1 MSKSIGERGVGTEI
15 AKMDDSSNEVVAS
28 RPARNYS
35 AEELGEI
42 LARQEQRIR
51 DLEGT
56 SGKGLRVQLEQ
67 MQAMLSQPTYV
78 VELYKAGGRGQAMQI
93 LAVGSFAGTVRIT
106 VAPIDP
112 SRPLPL
118 PDFSG

>member
-1 MSKSIGERGVGTEI
+1 MSKDIRSIEGET
-15 AKMDDSSNEVVAS
+15 SQEVVAS
-28 RPARNYS
+28 RPPRNYS

-51 DLEGT
+51 QLEAT
-56 SGKGLRVQLEQ
+56 SGKGLQVQLEQ

-78 VELYKAGGRGQAMQI
+78 VELYKAGGRGQAMAI
-93 LAVGSFAGTVRIT
+93 LSVSSFAGTVRIT

-112 SRPLPL
+112 ARPLPL
-118 PDFSG
+118 PDSVG